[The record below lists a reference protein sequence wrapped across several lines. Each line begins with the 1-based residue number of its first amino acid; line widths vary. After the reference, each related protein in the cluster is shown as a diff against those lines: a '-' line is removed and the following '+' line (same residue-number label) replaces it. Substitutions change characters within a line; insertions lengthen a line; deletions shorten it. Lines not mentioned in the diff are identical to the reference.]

1 MPTFSATS
9 LALRNTYASPPLAPA
24 RAVAARTRGSMSA
37 PGERLLSVAEAQAL
51 ALAPVR
57 ALGAERVMLAD
68 ALGRVLAEDLVAGA
82 DVPPHDNS
90 AMDGYAVR
98 AVDGRPGARLRVIGE
113 VAAGHIATRA
123 LAAGE
128 AYRIMTG
135 APIPPGADAVVMQE
149 HTTRDGDF
157 VQLANAVGAGDH
169 VRLHG
174 EDLRAG
180 NVVLARGLTLD
191 AAAIGVAAS
200 ARRSLL
206 AVTRRPRV
214 AVVSTGDELRAID
227 QPLDAGAIAES
238 NSWAL
243 AALVRDAGGIPT
255 TLPIAPDDPERIAD
269 ALREA
274 ARADLAVTTGGVS
287 VGDHDLVKP
296 ALAALGATLNAWR
309 VDMKPG
315 KPVALAVLNGTPLY
329 GLPGNPASAMV
340 AFLLFVRPA
349 IRAAQGC
356 AEPFDLPR
364 VRVRLATPLTTRG
377 ERRNYV
383 RARITLDG
391 DGRLQATPLTRQG
404 SGALTSMRGA
414 NALLVVDAGPRQFAV
429 GDELAALLV
438 GPLVG

>member
-1 MPTFSATS
+1 VVRAHG
-9 LALRNTYASPPLAPA
+9 AS
-24 RAVAARTRGSMSA
+24 VS
-37 PGERLLSVAEAQAL
+37 ERLLSVEEAQAL

-57 ALGAERVMLAD
+57 ALSAERVMLAD
-68 ALGRVLAEDLVAGA
+68 ALGRVLADAVVAPA

-90 AMDGYAVR
+90 AMDGYALR
-98 AVDGRPGARLRVIGE
+98 AVDGVAGARLQVVGV
-113 VAAGHIATRA
+113 VAAGHVATRP
-123 LAAGE
+123 LGPGE

-135 APIPPGADAVVMQE
+135 APIPPGADAVIMQE
-149 HTTRDGDF
+149 ETERDGDV
-157 VQLANAVGAGDH
+157 VQLAGVVAAGAH
-169 VRLHG
+169 VRGRG

-180 NVVLARGLTLD
+180 DIVLERGTTLD

-214 AVVSTGDELRAID
+214 AIVSTGDELRALD
-227 QPLDAGAIAES
+227 QPLEPGAIAES

-243 AALVRDAGGIPT
+243 AALVRAAGGIAT
-255 TLPIAPDDPERIAD
+255 ILPIAPDDPARIAD

-287 VGDHDLVKP
+287 VGDHDHVKP

-315 KPVALAVLNGTPLY
+315 KPVALAVLDGTPLY

-349 IRAAQGC
+349 IRAALGC
-356 AEPFDLPR
+356 AVPVDLPKL
-364 VRVRLATPLTTRG
+364 RVRLAAPLKTRND
-377 ERRNYV
+377 RRTYV
-383 RARITLDG
+383 RAQLVADAAG
-391 DGRLQATPLTRQG
+391 HLQASPLARQG

-414 NALLVVDAGPRQFAV
+414 NALLVVAAGPRQFII
-429 GDELAALLV
+429 GDELDALLI
-438 GPLVG
+438 GPLAG